1 MEQTMAQTENNT
13 GLLARLSHELADATA
28 TIAPFLVRV
37 DDGTRFTATGV
48 SIGGGYIVGASH
60 AVESDDVSVITA
72 DGTRHAATLVGRD
85 GDTDIALL
93 KVDGDLP
100 AAPTVSGTPRTGEIA
115 LAVARP
121 GEMGLTATLGLVSQV
136 QETETDGNAE
146 YIVSTDAALYPGF
159 SGGAL
164 VTAGGAMIGLLNRL
178 YGRGAGVALGVPL
191 VLRVAE
197 HLKAHGTKRPGYLGV
212 RTQLVALPDILRT
225 SQNIPQTRGLL
236 VVSVQPGSAAE
247 TAGLFLGDTL
257 LAINGNPI
265 EDVDALRHHLVA
277 GETITITALR
287 GGTIAT
293 VTATVAGAE

>member
-1 MEQTMAQTENNT
+1 MEQTMQTNQTDT
-13 GLLARLSHELADATA
+13 GVLARLSDELAAATA
-28 TIAPFLVRV
+28 IIAPFLVRV

-48 SIGGGYIVGASH
+48 SLGGGYIVGASH

-85 GDTDIALL
+85 SDTDIALL
-93 KVDGDLP
+93 KVEADLP
-100 AAPTVSGTPRTGEIA
+100 AAPTVTGTPRTGELA

-121 GEMGLTATLGLVSQV
+121 GDLGLTATLGLVSQV

-146 YIVSTDAALYPGF
+146 YIVSTDAVLYPGF

-164 VTAGGAMIGLLNRL
+164 ITTGGAMIGLLNRL

-212 RTQLVALPDILRT
+212 RTQLVALPETLRT

-247 TAGLFLGDTL
+247 AAGLFLGDTL
-257 LAINGNPI
+257 LAVNGSPV

-277 GETITITALR
+277 GETITIATLR
-287 GGTIAT
+287 GGATTTI
-293 VTATVAGAE
+293 TATVAGTE